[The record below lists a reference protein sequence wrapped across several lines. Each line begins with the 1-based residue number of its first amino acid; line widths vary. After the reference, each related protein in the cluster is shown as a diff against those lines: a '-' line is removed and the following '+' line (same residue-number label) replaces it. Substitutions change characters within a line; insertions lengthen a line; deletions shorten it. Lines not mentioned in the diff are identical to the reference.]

1 MTNKN
6 FTSCRCRLLVNISMF
21 LMSVWLALFI
31 TNISYSY
38 YKNVSTNHWKVLG
51 AWAGSYFYIGNKAD
65 QKITYPNDSG
75 LKITVNFRDFKQDE
89 YVHKVLFGF
98 KELFKRSM
106 FISLMNEIVG
116 IIALFAFFWLDNKW
130 QAEDLY
136 KRLSVKS
143 YKPNVRS
150 IKITQLKQ
158 PESKEKSEELETKL
172 ENLSKAVTIDQS
184 STTIKHHDIFMED
197 E

>member
-1 MTNKN
+1 MTNKS
-6 FTSCRCRLLVNISMF
+6 FAPCRCKLLVNLTIF
-21 LMSVWLALFI
+21 FMSVWLALFI

-51 AWAGSYFYIGNKAD
+51 AWAGSYFYIGNKAG
-65 QKITYPNDSG
+65 QKITYPNEYG

-89 YVHKVLFGF
+89 YVRNVLFGF

-116 IIALFAFFWLDNKW
+116 IIALLTFFWLDNKW

-136 KRLSVKS
+136 KSLSLKS
-143 YKPNVRS
+143 DKPNAKS

-158 PESKEKSEELETKL
+158 PDSEEKSKKLETKL
-172 ENLSKAVTIDQS
+172 ENLSKVVTIDQS

>member
-1 MTNKN
+1 
-6 FTSCRCRLLVNISMF
+6 
-21 LMSVWLALFI
+21 MSVWLALFI

-38 YKNVSTNHWKVLG
+38 YKNISTNHWKVLG

-65 QKITYPNDSG
+65 QKITYPNDFG
-75 LKITVNFRDFKQDE
+75 LKTTVNFRDFKQDE
-89 YVHKVLFGF
+89 YVFDVLFGF

-116 IIALFAFFWLDNKW
+116 IIALVAFLWLESEW

-136 KRLSVKS
+136 KSLSLKS
-143 YKPNVRS
+143 DKLNAKS

-158 PESKEKSEELETKL
+158 PESEEKSKELETKL
-172 ENLSKAVTIDQS
+172 ENIPKIIDQS
-184 STTIKHHDIFMED
+184 STTIKHQDIFMED